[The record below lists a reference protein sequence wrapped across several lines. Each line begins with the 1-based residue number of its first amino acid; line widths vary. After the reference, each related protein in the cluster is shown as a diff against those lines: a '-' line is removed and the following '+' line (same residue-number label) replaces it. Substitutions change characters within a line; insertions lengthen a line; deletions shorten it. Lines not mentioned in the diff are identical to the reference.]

1 MQSVKRYKCDYCGKE
16 FMCKEVCE
24 EHELTHISTYG
35 NLTNEQLANK
45 IEELS
50 SLAPSHNIFNTVFGM
65 PVGSF
70 QNLVEEAA
78 SRLRG
83 EFDE

>member
-1 MQSVKRYKCDYCGKE
+1 MQSVKYYKCDYCDEEFRSKE
-16 FMCKEVCE
+16 ACE
-24 EHELTHISTYG
+24 EHELSHIDTYG
-35 NLTNEQLANK
+35 NPTNEQLANR

-50 SLAPSHNIFNTVFGM
+50 SLALSHHLFNTVLGM
-65 PVGSF
+65 PMGSF

-78 SRLRG
+78 NRLRG

>member
-1 MQSVKRYKCDYCGKE
+1 MQSVKRYRCDYCGKE

-24 EHELTHISTYG
+24 EHELSHISAYG

-50 SLAPSHNIFNTVFGM
+50 SLALSHHIFNTVLGM
-65 PVGSF
+65 PMGSF

>member
-50 SLAPSHNIFNTVFGM
+50 SLALSHNIFNTVLGM
-65 PVGSF
+65 PMGSF

-78 SRLRG
+78 NRLRG

>member
-1 MQSVKRYKCDYCGKE
+1 M
-16 FMCKEVCE
+16 
-24 EHELTHISTYG
+24 YG
-35 NLTNEQLANK
+35 NFIYKQLANK

-50 SLAPSHNIFNTVFGM
+50 SLALSHSIFNTVLGM

-83 EFDE
+83 ESNE

>member
-1 MQSVKRYKCDYCGKE
+1 MQSVKYYKCDYCGEE
-16 FMCKEVCE
+16 FMSKEACK
-24 EHELTHISTYG
+24 EHELSHMDTYG

-50 SLAPSHNIFNTVFGM
+50 SLALSHHLFNTVLGM

-78 SRLRG
+78 NRLRG

>member
-1 MQSVKRYKCDYCGKE
+1 MQSVKHYKCDYCGKE
-16 FMCKEVCE
+16 FICKEVCE
-24 EHELTHISTYG
+24 EHELSHINTYA

-50 SLAPSHNIFNTVFGM
+50 SLALSHHIFNTVLGM